1 MKTIQTIII
10 MLLVLTI
17 ATNAVENN
25 STEQDKGANIQT
37 YAVNEQS
44 RTAEDILKEQPK
56 DYQPLAVL
64 SMLLVWVLGF
74 GGITLLYL
82 YRKGYI

>member
-10 MLLVLTI
+10 TLLVLTL
-17 ATNAVENN
+17 AANAIENN
-25 STEQDKGANIQT
+25 STEQDKATKIQT
-37 YAVNEQS
+37 HAVNEQS
-44 RTAEDILKEQPK
+44 RTAEDILKDQPK

-64 SMLLVWVLGF
+64 SMILVWVIGF